1 MAFDTIGS
9 NFSLLL
15 SILFAYLATAFF
27 VGNRLTGF
35 QSMVVSFLFIFAATI
50 MVAATYGS
58 MQRAL
63 SFVDHLRQL
72 HPEEFFMMSAPFAN
86 ALLVLMSLSI
96 PVSLYFL
103 YKSAGTQ
110 GSEQHR
116 NSHGLNYRG
125 CESWWVA
132 PPDPE

>member
-1 MAFDTIGS
+1 MTEAEYYELTFMAFDTTSG

-35 QSMVVSFLFIFAATI
+35 QAMVVSFLFVFAASI

-58 MQRAL
+58 MQRAM

-103 YKSAGTQ
+103 YQ
-110 GSEQHR
+110 IRR
-116 NSHGLNYRG
+116 NPGLG
-125 CESWWVA
+125 ATSQ
-132 PPDPE
+132 

>member
-1 MAFDTIGS
+1 MTEAEYYELTFMAFDTTSG

-35 QSMVVSFLFIFAATI
+35 QAMVVSFLFVFAASI
-50 MVAATYGS
+50 MVASTYGS
-58 MQRAL
+58 MQRAM
-63 SFVDHLRQL
+63 SFVYHLRQL
-72 HPEEFFMMSAPFAN
+72 HPEEFFIMSAPFAN

-103 YKSAGTQ
+103 YQ
-110 GSEQHR
+110 IRR
-116 NSHGLNYRG
+116 NPGLG
-125 CESWWVA
+125 A
-132 PPDPE
+132 TPQ